1 MLYPDGRYFADEDGY
16 GMEDNDEV
24 KVYCVLDDNLQVV
37 RPFGP
42 VDDVTELLNKMRRE
56 KKEVK

>member
-1 MLYPDGRYFADEDGY
+1 MADEDGY
-16 GMEDNDEV
+16 GMEDNEEV

>member
-24 KVYCVLDDNLQVV
+24 KVYCVLDENLEVV
-37 RPFGP
+37 RPFAP
-42 VDDVTELLNKMRRE
+42 VDDVPRLLSQLE
-56 KKEVK
+56 KER

>member
-1 MLYPDGRYFADEDGY
+1 
-16 GMEDNDEV
+16 MEDNEEV

-42 VDDVTELLNKMRRE
+42 VDDVTELLNKMRQK
-56 KKEVK
+56 KKEQK